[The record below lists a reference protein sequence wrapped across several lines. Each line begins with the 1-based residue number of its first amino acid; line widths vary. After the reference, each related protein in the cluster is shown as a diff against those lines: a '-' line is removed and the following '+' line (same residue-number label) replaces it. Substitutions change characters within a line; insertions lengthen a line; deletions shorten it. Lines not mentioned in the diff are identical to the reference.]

1 MPFPKKI
8 TLLPKKVSVLL
19 NLFKRE
25 EDEQALEVVLLKYG
39 TRQKT
44 VLSYWEREPRIRI
57 EDSQRKILNSSFS

>member
-1 MPFPKKI
+1 MHFPPKKKKKN
-8 TLLPKKVSVLL
+8 LLPKKVSILL

-25 EDEQALEVVLLKYG
+25 EDQQAHEVVLLKYG

-57 EDSQRKILNSSFS
+57 EILRGKF